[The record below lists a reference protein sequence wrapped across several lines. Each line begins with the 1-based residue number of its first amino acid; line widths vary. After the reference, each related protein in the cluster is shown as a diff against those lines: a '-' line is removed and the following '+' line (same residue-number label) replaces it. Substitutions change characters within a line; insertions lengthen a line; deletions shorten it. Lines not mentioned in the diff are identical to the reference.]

1 MIISKNI
8 GLDSVQNEI
17 ICVKYHKEKTFK
29 KNQVMPLKGSIYI
42 LLELFKS
49 RDKYGRRDM
58 GRKKNEK
65 AKLKGSCLYVKM
77 YLFACAD
84 FLTVSS

>member
-1 MIISKNI
+1 
-8 GLDSVQNEI
+8 
-17 ICVKYHKEKTFK
+17 
-29 KNQVMPLKGSIYI
+29 MPLKGSIYI

-49 RDKYGRRDM
+49 RDKYERRDM
-58 GRKKNEK
+58 GRKKK
-65 AKLKGSCLYVKM
+65 RRGKIKRVCLYVKM